1 MVAVEIE
8 FVVAMERGFVF
19 AIKTRVCGSSGIGFV
34 FAIKTRVC
42 GSSGRGFV
50 FAIKTRVCGSNGK
63 RVCVRNKNEG
73 LW

>member
-1 MVAVEIE
+1 M
-8 FVVAMERGFVF
+8 VAMERW
-19 AIKTRVCGSSGIGFV
+19 FV

-63 RVCVRNKNEG
+63 RVCVRSKSEG
-73 LW
+73 LVVAVEI

>member
-8 FVVAMERGFVF
+8 FVVAMER
-19 AIKTRVCGSSGIGFV
+19 GFV

>member
-1 MVAVEIE
+1 M
-8 FVVAMERGFVF
+8 VAMER
-19 AIKTRVCGSSGIGFV
+19 GFV